1 MKNLKEIGIGS
12 FRTGRE
18 PNGRHNTSIGLHGPT
33 SNADTVISQRM
44 QGHAYPK
51 DEYHEDYNDEE
62 YEEDLVLECRI
73 YRGGKYQLIETLQN
87 LKEYKDYSSEF
98 NSQMKKIS
106 NSAKDRKAN
115 IDNLPGAEDYLDEDV
130 IDEFS
135 GVVAGGGGPAT
146 PLGSTAKGEPETPT
160 QRKKRQRFNMTKSY
174 PYNRKGK

>member
-87 LKEYKDYSSEF
+87 
-98 NSQMKKIS
+98 
-106 NSAKDRKAN
+106 
-115 IDNLPGAEDYLDEDV
+115 
-130 IDEFS
+130 
-135 GVVAGGGGPAT
+135 
-146 PLGSTAKGEPETPT
+146 
-160 QRKKRQRFNMTKSY
+160 
-174 PYNRKGK
+174 